1 MSKKKPKITAKL
13 MHKFKKNCG
22 NCAHFKEVET
32 DNSSDSIGMCYAF
45 FREGQ
50 VARGARS
57 EAKYCGKHGSKFLDK
72 KNKPSRRFLPLEE
85 EEPKLIE
92 DMTLE
97 ELDEIVIDGLDP
109 NDKRR
114 ITNRR
119 KKLNKEQ

>member
-22 NCAHFKEVET
+22 NCAHFGTVET
-32 DNSSDSIGMCYAF
+32 DNSPDPVGICYAKIK
-45 FREGQ
+45 EGQ
-50 VARGARS
+50 PSSGARADS
-57 EAKYCGKHGSKFLDK
+57 KWCGKHGRYFLDK